1 MANILELERLAGEI
15 DKLKPEPFELENMPH
30 HLQVSVLPSKEW
42 DIESCVVVSYS
53 YFLDEESAKALI
65 KQVNQYRSR

>member
-1 MANILELERLAGEI
+1 MANILELERLAAEI
-15 DKLKPEPFELENMPH
+15 DKLNPEPSELEKMPH

-53 YFLDEESAKALI
+53 YFLDEELARALI
-65 KQVNQYRSR
+65 KQVHQYRSQ